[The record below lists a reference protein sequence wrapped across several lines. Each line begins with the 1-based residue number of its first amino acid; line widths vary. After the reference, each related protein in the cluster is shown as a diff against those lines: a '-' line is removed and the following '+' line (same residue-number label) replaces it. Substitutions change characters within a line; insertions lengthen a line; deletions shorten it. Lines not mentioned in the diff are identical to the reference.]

1 MMEANKIVLRDSPI
15 FSNNFS
21 PEILKKLVPLI
32 EEFRFT
38 PEEIIFLE
46 GEQDDKAI
54 YFIQNGK
61 VEIFLDII

>member
-1 MMEANKIVLRDSPI
+1 MEANKIVLRDSPI